1 MMKKRLT
8 KEERRLQLI
17 EAALKA
23 FGRKGYHGT
32 QVSDICAE
40 AGVARGTFYLHFES
54 KRALFDEL
62 LQEIFRRVR
71 EVIRPINKKDISKIP
86 EDILGNIE
94 RATQV
99 LFDNPAYIKIM
110 FSDAV
115 GLDSELDERLRE
127 YYKMI
132 LGLIRGGL
140 VQGQNL
146 GLIRDGDIDIL
157 SLCLMGSL
165 KECLYQYTLGTYRP
179 PVKKI
184 IQEVCRIVLNATIRP
199 ELVEE
204 LQSRIGQS
212 R

>member
-1 MMKKRLT
+1 MKKRLS

-23 FGRKGYHGT
+23 FSRKGYHGT

-40 AGVARGTFYLHFES
+40 AKVARGTFYLHFES
-54 KRALFDEL
+54 KRALFDQL

-71 EVIRPINKKDISKIP
+71 EVIRPINKQDISKIP
-86 EDILGNIE
+86 GDILGNIE

-115 GLDSELDERLRE
+115 GLDTELDERLRE

-146 GLIRDGDIDIL
+146 GLIREGDIDIL

-179 PVKKI
+179 PVKKL
-184 IQEVCRIVLNATIRP
+184 IQEVYRIVLNTAIRP

-204 LQSRIGQS
+204 LQSSLGQ
-212 R
+212 RG